1 MQERIFA
8 QPKVARR
15 VSAMDGANEPQHD
28 HASAIT
34 KNQNERHAFVGWV
47 RREFNER
54 CHPRGGKKDR
64 NAGYAASQLTRPTKI
79 NRIKRQLL
87 TMYH

>member
-28 HASAIT
+28 HL
-34 KNQNERHAFVGWV
+34 
-47 RREFNER
+47 
-54 CHPRGGKKDR
+54 
-64 NAGYAASQLTRPTKI
+64 AATLKSPSE
-79 NRIKRQLL
+79 
-87 TMYH
+87 

>member
-28 HASAIT
+28 HAPAKTES
-34 KNQNERHAFVGWV
+34 
-47 RREFNER
+47 
-54 CHPRGGKKDR
+54 
-64 NAGYAASQLTRPTKI
+64 
-79 NRIKRQLL
+79 
-87 TMYH
+87 